1 MAQKKF
7 YAVRNGREPGIYR
20 TWDECKAQVDGYP
33 NAAYKGFARLED
45 AEAYL
50 GITKSPAPRSV
61 EPKPAPV
68 TQARP
73 KSKRAPKKEAADS
86 HAAEPLETPA
96 GVKRI
101 IIYTDGACTGNP
113 GPGGYGAVL
122 LHGEHRKELSGGY
135 RLTTNNRMEIMGC
148 IVALTTLKDRCEVT
162 LHTDSKYVVNTMT
175 KGWAR
180 RWKLSNWKKRK
191 DWRNPDAGWE
201 EALNSD
207 LWEQMLA
214 LCVRQKVRFVWVRG
228 HAGIEENERC
238 DQLAREAVV
247 NGDLAI
253 DSVYEEKWR
262 RPSR

>member
-33 NAAYKGFARLED
+33 NAAYKGFARLEE

-50 GITKSPAPRSV
+50 EIRKSPAPTPLPL
-61 EPKPAPV
+61 EPAP
-68 TQARP
+68 AAKAKP
-73 KSKRAPKKEAADS
+73 NSNRAPRRAVLSSPAD
-86 HAAEPLETPA
+86 EPLETPA
-96 GVKRI
+96 GVKRV

-135 RLTTNNRMEIMGC
+135 RLTTNNRMEIMAC

-180 RWKLSNWKKRK
+180 RWKLASWKKRK
-191 DWRNPDAGWE
+191 DWRNPEAGWE
-201 EALNSD
+201 EALNAD

-214 LCVRQKVRFVWVRG
+214 LCDQHKVRFVWVRG

-238 DQLAREAVV
+238 DELARNAVTD
-247 NGDLAI
+247 GDLAI
-253 DSVYEEKWR
+253 DSVYENKWR
-262 RPSR
+262 R